1 MGSLRSLAQAH
12 DLRHLAT
19 ESLPANRNQ
28 SFRHSADE
36 EHRAAAVGAAILAK
50 ETHAAAVA
58 PTSWAGGCGPGR
70 DQCPD
75 SWPEPG
81 SRVASPDQVPAGAD
95 PADHRPVSRDL
106 WTSGGALALP
116 AGRRGSASA
125 HEREHSSQRC
135 GTDDY
140 RPGATRR
147 PDQGGVRL

>member
-1 MGSLRSLAQAH
+1 AC
-12 DLRHLAT
+12 
-19 ESLPANRNQ
+19 
-28 SFRHSADE
+28 RHSADE

-58 PTSWAGGCGPGR
+58 PTGWAGGCGAGR
-70 DQCPD
+70 EQCPC
-75 SWPEPG
+75 SWAETRSP
-81 SRVASPDQVPAGAD
+81 VASPDHVPACAG
-95 PADHRPVSRDL
+95 PAEHRPVSRDL
-106 WTSGGALALP
+106 RTSGGALALP